1 MSFTEKSWR
10 DLDERQEK
18 FRRLRPQA
26 EALLAG
32 ERPAAQ
38 LTAGQADTLL
48 HMLAYPEAIPVSGSA
63 RSSVCPAPQSMC

>member
-1 MSFTEKSWR
+1 VSFTEKSRR

-32 ERPAAQ
+32 DTGWLTR

-48 HMLAYPEAIPVSGSA
+48 HMLAYREAIPAAG
-63 RSSVCPAPQSMC
+63 